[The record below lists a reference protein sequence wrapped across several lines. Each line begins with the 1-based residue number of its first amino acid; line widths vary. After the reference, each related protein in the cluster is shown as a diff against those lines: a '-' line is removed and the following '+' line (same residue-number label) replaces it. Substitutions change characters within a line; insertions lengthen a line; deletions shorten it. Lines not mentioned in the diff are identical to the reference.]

1 MASTAQKFALA
12 FAASLTVTP
21 AFAAGVPPPRVITV
35 AGHGE
40 INATPDSASVSA
52 GVTTQSATAATAL
65 SDNAAAM
72 NRVLEALK
80 NQGVQEKNI
89 QTSNFSVSPQ
99 YTPYNSNGT
108 GAQKIVGYLVSNQV
122 SVTLEHVTNVG
133 RTVDALV
140 AAGANQMN
148 GISFT
153 IHDPKPL
160 LAQARAAAVDDAR
173 ARAETFAKAAHV
185 TLGPILSIG
194 EAAIEEPRPL
204 FAMQAMAKSER
215 QPTPVAAGE
224 QTVSADVSIVWQ
236 IQ

>member
-1 MASTAQKFALA
+1 
-12 FAASLTVTP
+12 VE
-21 AFAAGVPPPRVITV
+21 
-35 AGHGE
+35 GHGE
-40 INATPDSASVSA
+40 VNAVPDSALISA
-52 GVTTQSATAATAL
+52 GVTIQAATAAAAL

-72 NRVLEALK
+72 NRVFAALK
-80 NQGVQEKNI
+80 SAGVQEKNI
-89 QTSNFSVSPQ
+89 QTSNFSVAPQ
-99 YTPYNSNGT
+99 YTPYNSNNT

-122 SVTLEHVTNVG
+122 NVTLEHVTNVG
-133 RTVDALV
+133 PTVDALV

-160 LAQARAAAVDDAR
+160 LAQARASAVVDAR
-173 ARAETFAKAAHV
+173 ERAQTFAQAAHV

-194 EAAIEEPRPL
+194 EATVEGPRPL
-204 FAMQAMAKSER
+204 FAMQAKANAAA
-215 QPTPVAAGE
+215 TPVAAGE